1 MTTGTSP
8 QGLKYAVKRS
18 GRAVAYCALSIGCG
32 TRDEAG
38 YPAGI
43 AHFVEHNLFRGTSHK
58 SAAVINGYLDKLGGE
73 LNAYTTK
80 EEIVLH
86 ATVLKE
92 DWKKAAGLLFEL
104 ATEAT
109 FPESEI
115 ETERGVVLDEI
126 ISYKDNPA
134 EDVYDRFE
142 TLLFQG
148 SPLETP
154 ILGTA
159 ASVKKITPQML
170 RKFVAEK
177 FVPSRMVLS
186 VVADIDE
193 AALEKDVVRMVSGI
207 QAFSLASSSEGNTP
221 SVANK
226 KADAPLGVSPSS
238 EKAQS
243 PTEET
248 CSADASAIKLAA
260 GEQASFGGQCFH
272 KVIDKRHH
280 EVNAVIGCR
289 APSLYQMPERLE
301 CAMLANILGGPASNS
316 LLNKELREKRGW
328 VYGIECSYTQ
338 YADTGILAISFGCD
352 RPNLDACQKA
362 IDKILSRLREVPL
375 TDRQFKAY
383 RKQLL
388 GQLAISADAGE
399 AQCLSMGKSMLSWGS
414 IMSPEETRKAISAIT
429 PAHLQKMA
437 ARLFAPDSL
446 CSLVYL

>member
-8 QGLKYAVKRS
+8 RGLKYAVRRS

-43 AHFVEHNLFRGTSHK
+43 AHFVEHNLFRGTSRK
-58 SAAVINGYLDKLGGE
+58 SAAVINGYLDRLGGE

-142 TLLFQG
+142 TLLFEG
-148 SPLETP
+148 SPLSTP

-193 AALEKDVVRMVSGI
+193 AMLEKDLLKMVSGI
-207 QAFSLASSSEGNTP
+207 QAFSLAE
-221 SVANK
+221 K
-226 KADAPLGVSPSS
+226 RADAR
-238 EKAQS
+238 EKACIPS
-243 PTEET
+243 TNVRPTEEA
-248 CSADASAIKLAA
+248 CSADASAIKLAD
-260 GEQASFGGQCFH
+260 GEQASFGGRCFQ
-272 KVIDKRHH
+272 KVVDKRHH

-338 YADTGILAISFGCD
+338 YADTGILAITFGCD

-414 IMSPEETRKAISAIT
+414 IMSPEETRKAIS
-429 PAHLQKMA
+429 
-437 ARLFAPDSL
+437 
-446 CSLVYL
+446 